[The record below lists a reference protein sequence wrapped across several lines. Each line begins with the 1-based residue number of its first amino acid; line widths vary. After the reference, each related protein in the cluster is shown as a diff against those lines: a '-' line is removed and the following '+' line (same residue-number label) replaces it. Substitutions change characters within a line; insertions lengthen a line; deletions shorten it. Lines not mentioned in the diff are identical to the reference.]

1 MKFEVKGFGE
11 ERRVMIVERGRDEV
25 SGLNV
30 NGEGR
35 EIGVEKKKGKMFI
48 EEGGKE

>member
-11 ERRVMIVERGRDEV
+11 ERRVMVVENERDEI
-25 SGLNV
+25 SGLKV

-35 EIGVEKKKGKMFI
+35 EIGVEKKKGKIFI
-48 EEGGKE
+48 EERGNE